1 MNELT
6 KDELTALM
14 EKQTGPCVSIL
25 MPTHRLGKE
34 TLQDPIRFKN
44 LIREA
49 ENRLIASGPQKED
62 FFPQATEVGELL
74 EPARQLLEDSNFWQH
89 QMDGLAVFLSRSGFR
104 YYRLPVAVQELAVVA
119 NRFYVK
125 PLLQLISDEG
135 RFYILAL
142 SQKYVR
148 LFEATRYDVEEVHL
162 EGVPESL
169 ADALKYDDPQ
179 RQLQFHTRAPASGG
193 RRAAVFHGDGTGTD
207 DRKDRIL
214 RYFRQIDE
222 GLHEMLKNQQ
232 APLVIASVEYM
243 SSIYKEANTYRHI
256 VDEAIA
262 GNPEEVRPEELYR
275 RALIIMQPYFRR
287 DAEASAARFRELAGE
302 ETTSN
307 DLEAIVPAAY
317 HGRVDSLF
325 VAVSIE
331 RWGSFAPETNK
342 VNLREAEEPG
352 DEDLLDFAAYHT
364 FLKGGTVYAVEPEE
378 VPGGGSLAA
387 VFRY

>member
-25 MPTHRLGKE
+25 MPTHRMGKE

-49 ENRLIASGPQKED
+49 ENRLAASGIQKED
-62 FFPQATEVGELL
+62 SFPQTTEAGELL
-74 EPARQLLEDSNFWQH
+74 EPARRLLEDGDFWQH
-89 QMDGLAVFLSRSGFR
+89 HKDGLAVFLSRSVFR

-119 NRFYVK
+119 NRFHIK
-125 PLLQLISDEG
+125 PLLQMIGDDG

-162 EGVPESL
+162 EDVPESL
-169 ADALKYDDPQ
+169 ADALKYEDPQ
-179 RQLQFHTRAPASGG
+179 SQLQFHTGAPGGGG
-193 RRAAVFHGDGTGTD
+193 RRAAVFHGHGVGID
-207 DRKDRIL
+207 DMKDRIL
-214 RYFRQIDE
+214 RYFQKIDE
-222 GLHEMLKNQQ
+222 GLQETLKNERV
-232 APLVIASVEYM
+232 PLIIASVDYM
-243 SSIYKEANTYRHI
+243 FSIYKEASAYPHI

-262 GNPEEVRPEELYR
+262 GNPEEVKPEELHR
-275 RALIIMQPYFRR
+275 RARTILQPYFQR
-287 DAEASAARFRELAGE
+287 AKEAAAARFKELAGNGK
-302 ETTSN
+302 TSG
-307 DLEAIVPAAY
+307 DLREVIPAAY
-317 HGRVDSLF
+317 HGRVESLF

-331 RWGSFAPETNK
+331 RWGSFSPDTNE
-342 VNLREAEEPG
+342 VEVREAARAG
-352 DEDLLDFAAYHT
+352 DEDLLDFAAFHT

-378 VPGGGSLAA
+378 VPGGRSLAA